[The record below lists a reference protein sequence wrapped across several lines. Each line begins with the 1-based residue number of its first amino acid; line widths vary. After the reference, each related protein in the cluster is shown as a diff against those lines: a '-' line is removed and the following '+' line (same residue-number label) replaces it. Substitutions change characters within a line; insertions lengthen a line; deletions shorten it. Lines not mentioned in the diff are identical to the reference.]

1 MRHRI
6 ITATLFAAAAISTA
20 NWIDWALDPIQP
32 YGHPFLLKVALAGSL
47 LFLIACLLAVFANR
61 YAALAG
67 YAAML
72 LSWPYFA
79 LLGVSMPWKNFF
91 WLVRIHEHGAAQVI
105 AIVTCWLQPYIPRLS
120 FGGLQD
126 CYSEAR
132 FQRQEIQAE
141 PYQEFLENR
150 GQVASVVSKAQ
161 TRQPM
166 CAIGTGAQQPE
177 VPNPMLI
184 AVRNVFRQ
192 SASTFASKAA

>member
-91 WLVRIHEHGAAQVI
+91 WLARIHEHGAAQVI
-105 AIVTCWLQPYIPRLS
+105 AIVTLLAATIYSSPQLWRTARLLLRS
-120 FGGLQD
+120 KI
-126 CYSEAR
+126 SEAR
-132 FQRQEIQAE
+132 N
-141 PYQEFLENR
+141 P
-150 GQVASVVSKAQ
+150 G
-161 TRQPM
+161 
-166 CAIGTGAQQPE
+166 GALPR
-177 VPNPMLI
+177 VP
-184 AVRNVFRQ
+184 
-192 SASTFASKAA
+192 